1 VTFSREKAIFLS
13 KINNNM
19 FLHFIEIHDEA
30 NHKILCQ
37 QKACDEVFILSTGGL
52 RLQEKQITL

>member
-1 VTFSREKAIFLS
+1 
-13 KINNNM
+13 M